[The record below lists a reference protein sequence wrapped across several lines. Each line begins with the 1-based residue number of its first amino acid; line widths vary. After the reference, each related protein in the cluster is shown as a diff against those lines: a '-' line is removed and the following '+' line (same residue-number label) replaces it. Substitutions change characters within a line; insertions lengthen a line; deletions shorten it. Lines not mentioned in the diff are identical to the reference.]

1 MNIALVILLVIPIAL
16 AVWGTYSR
24 RYYCNLG
31 VTGSCALLLL
41 LSGHMPGVLPL
52 IAALAV
58 SIVGDYFMAH
68 QRSGRNYYLYGI
80 CGFGVAHALYIWYA
94 AMRFSFNW
102 PAAIAA
108 IVLAALYGVYLAM
121 RVLPQANDMPMR
133 IAICVYASVSIMA
146 LAMALCLSAPAI
158 EKALYALGVA
168 SILFSD
174 TIIAQSDFAGD
185 DRFSFLIMPT
195 YFGCHVLVTA
205 SVLIGALL

>member
-1 MNIALVILLVIPIAL
+1 MKMKK
-16 AVWGTYSR
+16 T
-24 RYYCNLG
+24 
-31 VTGSCALLLL
+31 
-41 LSGHMPGVLPL
+41 
-52 IAALAV
+52 
-58 SIVGDYFMAH
+58 
-68 QRSGRNYYLYGI
+68 
-80 CGFGVAHALYIWYA
+80 
-94 AMRFSFNW
+94 
-102 PAAIAA
+102 
-108 IVLAALYGVYLAM
+108 VYL
-121 RVLPQANDMPMR
+121 
-133 IAICVYASVSIMA
+133 IMA